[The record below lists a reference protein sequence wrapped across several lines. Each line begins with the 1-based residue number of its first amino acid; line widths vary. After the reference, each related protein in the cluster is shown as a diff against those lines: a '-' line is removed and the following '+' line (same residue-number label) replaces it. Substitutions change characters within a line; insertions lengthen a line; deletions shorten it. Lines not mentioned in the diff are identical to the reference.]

1 MVPDLYSLTGKT
13 VLVTGASSGLGYA
26 AVQLIVACGGKV
38 VATGRNAERLEQLR
52 SEVDHPEMI
61 AAVTCD
67 VTKAEELAALVE
79 GLDPIDGVVMS
90 AGIQKLAPLKL
101 LDAASLDELLDT
113 NLRAP
118 ILLTHLLL
126 RRAKL
131 KPASSLVLLSS
142 IAAHTGTEGNAAYAA
157 TKGGLEAFVRPA
169 ALELAKRK
177 IRINAVAPAM
187 VVTPIYK
194 DHDDTW
200 FEQYRTRYPLGL
212 GAPEDVAAT
221 IVFLLGKASSY
232 VTGTTVVMDGG
243 TTRV

>member
-1 MVPDLYSLTGKT
+1 M
-13 VLVTGASSGLGYA
+13 
-26 AVQLIVACGGKV
+26 
-38 VATGRNAERLEQLR
+38 VATGRDAVRLEQLC
-52 SEVDHPEMI
+52 SEVDHPEMV
-61 AAVTCD
+61 VTTVCD
-67 VTKAEELAALVE
+67 VTKAEELALLVE
-79 GLDPIDGVVMS
+79 GLEPLDGVVMS
-90 AGIQKLAPLKL
+90 AGLQKLAPLKL

-131 KPASSLVLLSS
+131 KPSSSLVVLSS
-142 IAAHTGTEGNAAYAA
+142 IAAHTGTEGNAVYAA

-194 DHDDTW
+194 DHDDAW
-200 FEQYRTRYPLGL
+200 FEQYRARYPLGL

-221 IVFLLGKASSY
+221 IVFLLGRASGY
-232 VTGTTVVMDGG
+232 ITGSTIVMDGG